1 MIRKRAVS
9 PKKLEELKY
18 IRELINK
25 YNVVGLVH
33 LTKMPAKSLHSL
45 RTQLRGDVVIHM
57 TKKRLFKRALDDA
70 NKPNLH
76 ELGQKATGITAL
88 LFTNMNPI
96 KLASYLKSKAVKGPA
111 KPGDISPSD
120 ILVLAG
126 DTKIAP
132 GPVISDLNQHL
143 KVPTMIKNGTI
154 HIRQDTITHK
164 KGDVISDKAALLL
177 TRLGIEPMTIELDFY
192 AAWENGEVIPDAV
205 LHMDVNQIIDNFR
218 IGAAQGLN
226 LAVNLGLLTP
236 ETVIPLTQKA
246 IRTAINVAME
256 LPVFMPDLLKN
267 YIQKAVT
274 QANSVNSAAFG
285 IAAIP
290 TSTAVKTASSKP
302 EKISDKDAD
311 KKKSDDEIMGDGLS
325 SLFP

>member
-1 MIRKRAVS
+1 
-9 PKKLEELKY
+9 
-18 IRELINK
+18 
-25 YNVVGLVH
+25 
-33 LTKMPAKSLHSL
+33 
-45 RTQLRGDVVIHM
+45 M
-57 TKKRLFKRALDDA
+57 TKKRLFKRALDEAD
-70 NKPNLH
+70 KPNLH
-76 ELGQKATGITAL
+76 ELGQKANGITAL

-111 KPGDISPSD
+111 KPGDIAPSD

-164 KGDVISDKAALLL
+164 QGDVITDKAALLL
-177 TRLGIEPMTIELDFY
+177 TRLGIEPVTIELDFY

-205 LHMDVNQIIDNFR
+205 LHMDVNEIINNFK

-226 LAVNLGLLTP
+226 LAINMGILIP
-236 ETVIPLTQKA
+236 ETIIPLTQKA

-256 LPVFMPDLLKN
+256 MPIFIPDLLKN
-267 YIQKAVT
+267 YIQKAVA
-274 QANSVNSAAFG
+274 QANSVNSSAFG
-285 IAAIP
+285 LVAQPKP
-290 TSTAVKTASSKP
+290 TSVKTASSKS

-311 KKKSDDEIMGDGLS
+311 KKQSDDEIMGDGLS
-325 SLFP
+325 SLFE